1 MVAGGVVGG
10 PVVPASHRVLRTFGF
25 IDIGGFTTYANLE
38 GDDRAVEQ
46 LSKFRTIVRA
56 VGSGTGV
63 RVAKWLGDGAML
75 VSLEPV
81 SMVSA
86 ILDIMRR
93 MKEQDLPFP
102 LHAGVAQGRVILFEG
117 DDHVGS
123 TVNLAARLAE
133 LAGSWQI
140 YAPLDTLPGLA
151 GSDAPIGPVA
161 VPGFPE
167 PIEVADLSR
176 AEALV
181 GALNL

>member
-1 MVAGGVVGG
+1 MSEMGLGMSAT
-10 PVVPASHRVLRTFGF
+10 SHRVLRTLGF
-25 IDIGGFTTYANLE
+25 VDIGGFTTYANLE

-46 LSKFRTIVRA
+46 LSAFRSIVRA

-75 VSLEPV
+75 VALDPV

-93 MKEQDLPFP
+93 MRRAELELP
-102 LHAGVAQGRVILFEG
+102 LHAGVAQGLVILFEG

-123 TVNLAARLAE
+123 TVNLAARLADA
-133 LAGSWQI
+133 AGSWQI
-140 YAPLDTLPGLA
+140 YAPIDTLPGLA
-151 GSDAPIGPVA
+151 STEAPVGPVV
-161 VPGFPE
+161 VPGFQE

-176 AEALV
+176 VESLI

>member
-1 MVAGGVVGG
+1 M
-10 PVVPASHRVLRTFGF
+10 
-25 IDIGGFTTYANLE
+25 
-38 GDDRAVEQ
+38 EQ
-46 LSKFRTIVRA
+46 LSKFRAIVRA

-93 MKEQDLPFP
+93 MKRDELAFP
-102 LHAGVAQGRVILFEG
+102 LHAGMAQGHVILFEG
-117 DDHVGS
+117 DDHIGS

-140 YAPLDTLPGLA
+140 FAPLDTLPGL
-151 GSDAPIGPVA
+151 SKSEAPIGAVA
-161 VPGFPE
+161 VPGFPD
-167 PIEVADLSR
+167 PLEVADLSR
-176 AEALV
+176 VEALV